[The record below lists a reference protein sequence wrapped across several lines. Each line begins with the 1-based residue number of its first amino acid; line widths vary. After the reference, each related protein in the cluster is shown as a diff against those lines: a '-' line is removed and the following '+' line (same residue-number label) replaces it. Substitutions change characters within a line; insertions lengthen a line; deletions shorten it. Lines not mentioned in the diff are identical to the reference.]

1 MKKFVLIDGNSIMN
15 RAFYGIM
22 GSKMLMTKDGT
33 YTNAVYGFLAILFK
47 LLDDINPDYMA
58 VAFDLKAPTARHKL
72 YEGYKA
78 TRKGMPEELAMQMPI
93 IKEILTAMNID
104 IIEKEGYEADD
115 IIGTIS
121 TIESKAGNK
130 VNIISADHDL
140 LQLCNDLVS
149 LVVPNNPEDIWTP
162 VEIMNEYFVTPKQ
175 FIDVKTLMGD
185 KSDNIPGAAGIGPK
199 TASKLIHKYGN
210 LFNIYMNISDIESNM
225 SKGKSISTCLINSE
239 DNILLSKILATIKTD
254 VELDAYNANVSDNM
268 LNEISEQILGL
279 YELNSIISILK
290 NGNIVCL

>member
-1 MKKFVLIDGNSIMN
+1 
-15 RAFYGIM
+15 
-22 GSKMLMTKDGT
+22 
-33 YTNAVYGFLAILFK
+33 
-47 LLDDINPDYMA
+47 
-58 VAFDLKAPTARHKL
+58 
-72 YEGYKA
+72 
-78 TRKGMPEELAMQMPI
+78 
-93 IKEILTAMNID
+93 MNICV
-104 IIEKEGYEADD
+104 IEKEGYEADD

-162 VEIMNEYFVTPKQ
+162 AEIMNEYSVTPKQ
-175 FIDVKTLMGD
+175 FIDVKALMGD

>member
-1 MKKFVLIDGNSIMN
+1 MKNIMIFDGNYILRRS
-15 RAFYGIM
+15 FYGVPELKT
-22 GSKMLMTKDGT
+22 SKGFP
-33 YTNAVYGFLAILFK
+33 TNAIKGALNTILYMK
-47 LLDDINPDYMA
+47 EKYSPDELII
-58 VAFDLKAPTARHKL
+58 AFDTAKPTFRHL
-72 YEGYKA
+72 MYNGYKA
-78 TRKGMPEELAMQMPI
+78 TRDPAPEEFKIQRQAIVPI
-93 IKEILTAMNID
+93 LKTMNICV
-104 IIEKEGYEADD
+104 IEKEGYEADD

-140 LQLCNDLVS
+140 LQLCNGLVS

-162 VEIMNEYFVTPKQ
+162 IEIMNEYSVTPKQ